1 MKKLVL
7 LVASSVLALM
17 LTSCGEQTPKQPE
30 PTTTEQA
37 QPADEAPKADESK
50 ADEPTATEETKAAA
64 DNQTQE

>member
-7 LVASSVLALM
+7 LVASSLVALM

-37 QPADEAPKADESK
+37 QPAEEPAKVEENKVA
-50 ADEPTATEETKAAA
+50 EPTATEETKAAA
-64 DNQTQE
+64 DAQTQE